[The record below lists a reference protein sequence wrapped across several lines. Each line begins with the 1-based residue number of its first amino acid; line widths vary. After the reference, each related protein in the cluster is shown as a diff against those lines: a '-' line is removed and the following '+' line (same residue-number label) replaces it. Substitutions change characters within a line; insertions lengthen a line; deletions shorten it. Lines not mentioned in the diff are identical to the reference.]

1 MFPLSVGL
9 MHRLAILFFALAP
22 SIVLLQYGVAKAR
35 ARWDDS
41 LIWEAFFSG
50 GVATIFVLVP
60 ALLLKSVF
68 AIDAM
73 SSVHAAAT
81 NALVVAAIP
90 EEAMKLGALFYMIK
104 RHGDD
109 AGRHDLITL
118 AFAVGLGFAAIENI
132 GYLLAPGD
140 WQLVAANRAMLS
152 VPGHG
157 LNGLAMGACLTAA
170 ELHPRHRRLWLIASL
185 AIPILMHASYDFPLM
200 LFAKNPAFVGVLPA
214 WFVMLILTT
223 IAAVWWSNKMR
234 AAAQTYDPRAG
245 SGKPRLTGVVI
256 LLLAP
261 VLAFGALLGGGY
273 LGVAGAAALCILPSI
288 LGIDLLR
295 TNLRSA
301 GLVQPL

>member
-1 MFPLSVGL
+1 
-9 MHRLAILFFALAP
+9 MHRLVILFCALAP
-22 SIVLLQYGVAKAR
+22 SIVLLQYGIAKAR

-60 ALLLKSVF
+60 ALLLKSAV

-81 NALVVAAIP
+81 NALVIAAIP
-90 EEAMKLGALFYMIK
+90 EEAMKLGALFYMIR

-109 AGRHDLITL
+109 AGGYDLITL

-170 ELHPRHRRLWLIASL
+170 ELHPRHRRLWLIMAL
-185 AIPILMHASYDFPLM
+185 VIPILMHASFDFPLL

-223 IAAVWWSNKMR
+223 IAVVWWSNKMR
-234 AAAQTYDPRAG
+234 AAAQPTYDPRAG
-245 SGKPRLTGVVI
+245 SVNPRLTGVMI
-256 LLLAP
+256 LLFAPLLA
-261 VLAFGALLGGGY
+261 LGALFQGGY
-273 LGVAGAAALCILPSI
+273 LGVAGAAALSI
-288 LGIDLLR
+288 LLSILSIDLLR
-295 TNLRSA
+295 TGFRPVRA
-301 GLVQPL
+301 V

>member
-1 MFPLSVGL
+1 MTRMKPAPNKSQCAMLESSRALGESIRSIGIPTGVVNRRMDTAKSARKRKVEREQLSLPDCGILIIPSHGRGSKLRSMFPLPVGL

-170 ELHPRHRRLWLIASL
+170 ELHPRHRRLLLIASL

-200 LFAKNPAFVGVLPA
+200 LFAKN
-214 WFVMLILTT
+214 
-223 IAAVWWSNKMR
+223 
-234 AAAQTYDPRAG
+234 
-245 SGKPRLTGVVI
+245 
-256 LLLAP
+256 
-261 VLAFGALLGGGY
+261 
-273 LGVAGAAALCILPSI
+273 
-288 LGIDLLR
+288 
-295 TNLRSA
+295 
-301 GLVQPL
+301 